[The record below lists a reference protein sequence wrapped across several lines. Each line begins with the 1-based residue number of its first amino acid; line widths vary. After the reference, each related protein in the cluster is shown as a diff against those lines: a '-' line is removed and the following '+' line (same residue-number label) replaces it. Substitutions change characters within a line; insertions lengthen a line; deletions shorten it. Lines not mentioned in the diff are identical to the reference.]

1 MKPTAI
7 LFVCMGNI
15 CRSPLAQGILAH
27 IVEKQQIAHRIVID
41 SAGTDAWHVGNA
53 PDPRSVAI
61 AKRHGI
67 DITRQ
72 KARQVKPSDFEGFD
86 LILAMDEDNLAKLSA
101 ICPVQYAQKLYLFSD
116 YATGDR
122 SNVPDPYYGGDDGFK
137 TVYTMLFS
145 GCMSLVARLETGQAS

>member
-15 CRSPLAQGILAH
+15 CRSPLAQGILAQ

-67 DITRQ
+67 DITGQ
-72 KARQVKPSDFEGFD
+72 KARQVEPSDFEKFD
-86 LILAMDEDNLAKLSA
+86 LILAMDEDNLARLST
-101 ICPVQYAQKLYLFSD
+101 ICPVQYAQKLHLFSD

-122 SNVPDPYYGGDDGFK
+122 SNVPDPYYGGDDGFQ

-145 GCMSLVARLETGQAS
+145 GCMSFIGRLETGHAS